1 MKRFI
6 AYLLLCCS
14 MLVSAVPARAEAPLR
29 YAATA
34 QELLTNWL
42 KDTYPEITC
51 ELAFGP
57 SSTAEA
63 LALLQDVN
71 APDIMMVQSNRV
83 DIYALLQS
91 GLLEDLSSNEK
102 IQLGMAQIYQPFR
115 ELVSGKN
122 GEIYGVPYA
131 VFSQAMHAIP
141 SSWEAAGLRLEEAP
155 GSFEAL
161 LDFAQQWISLVKE
174 DKVGDVRLHT
184 LENCGYLLDDGR
196 YTLWLTDMLMQCW
209 AMEQQ
214 LSGKPIV
221 FSSPEFIA
229 LADRARET
237 GEALA
242 AAEERPGPASLSL
255 YDGGFHNGVGYGLE
269 ALDTYAFPMRLTEDE
284 SMRVQGNCWLFVV
297 RKGSPYAQVC
307 MEFLGNLLYV
317 ADPTARRNVC
327 LYQNVA
333 QQQFTPPEG
342 EDGYVL
348 VPQWM
353 ESYHPEYLY
362 FQCSFFSSPQAL
374 TLYENQMRQFARGNI
389 TAQELAASL
398 DQAYT
403 IK

>member
-122 GEIYGVPYA
+122 GEIYRRALRCFQPG
-131 VFSQAMHAIP
+131 HACHPI
-141 SSWEAAGLRLEEAP
+141 
-155 GSFEAL
+155 L
-161 LDFAQQWISLVKE
+161 L
-174 DKVGDVRLHT
+174 G
-184 LENCGYLLDDGR
+184 GGR
-196 YTLWLTDMLMQCW
+196 
-209 AMEQQ
+209 
-214 LSGKPIV
+214 
-221 FSSPEFIA
+221 
-229 LADRARET
+229 
-237 GEALA
+237 
-242 AAEERPGPASLSL
+242 
-255 YDGGFHNGVGYGLE
+255 
-269 ALDTYAFPMRLTEDE
+269 
-284 SMRVQGNCWLFVV
+284 
-297 RKGSPYAQVC
+297 
-307 MEFLGNLLYV
+307 
-317 ADPTARRNVC
+317 
-327 LYQNVA
+327 
-333 QQQFTPPEG
+333 FTPG
-342 EDGYVL
+342 R
-348 VPQWM
+348 
-353 ESYHPEYLY
+353 S
-362 FQCSFFSSPQAL
+362 
-374 TLYENQMRQFARGNI
+374 ARK
-389 TAQELAASL
+389 L
-398 DQAYT
+398 
-403 IK
+403 